1 MVDSQLTRQ
10 KQIALIM
17 DKWQRMTI
25 TSDAM
30 FGMVMQNV
38 AICLELINRALP
50 GLKTRK
56 IVQLDIR
63 YGRLQEAQKEPEH
76 DLKKLSA
83 HDLNKSYQ
91 GLQQQIKQATDP
103 Q

>member
-1 MVDSQLTRQ
+1 MVNLACEMVDSQLTRQ

-50 GLKTRK
+50 E
-56 IVQLDIR
+56 D
-63 YGRLQEAQKEPEH
+63 KE
-76 DLKKLSA
+76 DCSA
-83 HDLNKSYQ
+83 GY
-91 GLQQQIKQATDP
+91 
-103 Q
+103 

>member
-38 AICLELINRALP
+38 ATCLELINRALP

-63 YGRLQEAQKEPEH
+63 YGRLQE
-76 DLKKLSA
+76 
-83 HDLNKSYQ
+83 
-91 GLQQQIKQATDP
+91 IT
-103 Q
+103 

>member
-30 FGMVMQNV
+30 FGMGN
-38 AICLELINRALP
+38 AER
-50 GLKTRK
+50 G
-56 IVQLDIR
+56 
-63 YGRLQEAQKEPEH
+63 Y
-76 DLKKLSA
+76 LS
-83 HDLNKSYQ
+83 
-91 GLQQQIKQATDP
+91 GTD
-103 Q
+103 

>member
-1 MVDSQLTRQ
+1 MVNLACEMVDSQLTRQ

-83 HDLNKSYQ
+83 Q
-91 GLQQQIKQATDP
+91 
-103 Q
+103 